1 MTVHAR
7 TAGGKS
13 SRWEG
18 GRKLKGEGRK
28 QGPEVAEM
36 KPDPCAGGRT
46 IEDCKISAGEDTAL
60 DDERAS

>member
-13 SRWEG
+13 SPWEG

-28 QGPEVAEM
+28 QGPEVAET
-36 KPDPCAGGRT
+36 KPDPRAGGRT
-46 IEDCKISAGEDTAL
+46 IENSEISAGEDTAL
-60 DDERAS
+60 EDERAS